1 MAIDGLLPSFLCE
14 KTVAKI
20 VNNTSRH
27 NKTINGYKTQLV
39 SGYKSSGL
47 NLISTTT
54 KGVFNVFNT

>member
-1 MAIDGLLPSFLCE
+1 MVN
-14 KTVAKI
+14 KTK
-20 VNNTSRH
+20 RH
-27 NKTINGYKTQLV
+27 NKTINGYNVQLV